1 MKKHLLIIYITVLFN
16 TKKELN
22 LLIKYFKFI
31 KIKTRKW
38 ILKLIKKDVKNTKEW
53 EEIEQEND

>member
-1 MKKHLLIIYITVLFN
+1 MRKLLLIINITRLLN

-22 LLIKYFKFI
+22 LLIKYLKFI

-38 ILKLIKKDVKNTKEW
+38 ILKLNKKEVKNTKEW
-53 EEIEQEND
+53 KEIKQGNN